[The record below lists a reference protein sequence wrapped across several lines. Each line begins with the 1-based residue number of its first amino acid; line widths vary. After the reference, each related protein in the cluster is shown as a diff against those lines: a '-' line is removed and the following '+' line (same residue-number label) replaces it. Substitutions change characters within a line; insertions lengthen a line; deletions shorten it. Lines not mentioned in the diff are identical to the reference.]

1 MSYDEERIKTRDEG
15 YDEPPRQ
22 RAIEVPST
30 GDLTADEKQWA
41 MFCHLA
47 ALAGLI
53 VPGANLIGP
62 LVCWMVKKDTSRF
75 VDYHG
80 KESVNFQI
88 NMLIYMLICFA
99 LVFVFIGFVL
109 LPLVAIYSIV
119 MPIIAGI
126 KANEGQKYEYP
137 YTRRLLT

>member
-1 MSYDEERIKTRDEG
+1 MSHEEERVTTPDEG
-15 YDEPPRQ
+15 FDEPRRQ

-30 GDLTADEKQWA
+30 GELTAEERQWA

-53 VPGANLIGP
+53 VPGGNLIGP
-62 LVCWMVKKDTSRF
+62 IVCWMIKKDSSRF

-88 NMLIYMLICFA
+88 NMLIYLLISFA
-99 LVFVFIGFVL
+99 LVFVFIGVVL
-109 LPLVAIYSIV
+109 LPLVAIYSII

-137 YTRRLLT
+137 ATWRLLT